1 MAGATDER
9 AGSVLRPLSEAD
21 VDDVVSVYRAA
32 WGEARPMDREEL
44 LSWIRN
50 PAVQPGA
57 LRVLEVEGSIV
68 GYGDVAVEGDAVALE
83 VAAPEHWEV
92 FLEWAE
98 EIAHRE
104 KRNRVRVVSYAGDA
118 LAAVAASRGYELWR
132 SNYRMRIDFQ
142 HAPSDSTFATS
153 LDVRPYGDRD
163 ESALRSA
170 MDEAFAV
177 DPFFHQATEAHFREF
192 YLHARGFDPSL
203 WLLAWHGDELIGF
216 VLAYPEYI
224 GEQVGYIHSLGVRPG
239 WRGQGLGEALLRR
252 AFWKLYERGVRT
264 CVLGVDAS
272 NETGAVRLYE
282 RVGMRSVSKSQNWLL
297 NVSTPHGSTT

>member
-1 MAGATDER
+1 
-9 AGSVLRPLSEAD
+9 
-21 VDDVVSVYRAA
+21 
-32 WGEARPMDREEL
+32 MDREEL

-50 PAVQPGA
+50 PAIQPEA

-68 GYGDVAVEGDAVALE
+68 GYGDIAVEDDAVALE
-83 VAAPEHWEV
+83 VAAPERWEV

-98 EIAHRE
+98 EVARRE
-104 KRNRVRVVSYAGDA
+104 KRNLVRVVSYAGDA

-132 SNYRMRIDFQ
+132 SNYKMRIDFGD
-142 HAPSDSTFATS
+142 APPDDSVFAS
-153 LDVRPYGDRD
+153 SIDVRSYVEVN

-170 MDEAFAV
+170 MDESFAL
-177 DPFFHQATEAHFREF
+177 DPFFHPATEAHFREF
-192 YLHARGFDPSL
+192 YLRARGFDPSL
-203 WLLAWHGDELIGF
+203 WLLAWEGDELVGF

-224 GEQVGYIHSLGVRPG
+224 GETVGYVHSLGVRSG

-252 AFWKLYERGVRT
+252 AFWKLHEQGLGA

-282 RVGMRSVSKSQNWLL
+282 RVGMRSVSESQNWMLRGERE
-297 NVSTPHGSTT
+297 PR